1 MLNMKV
7 VRWIGI
13 IVMGIIV
20 GVGINQ
26 VFKTLISNNMPQS
39 QEIILQGAT
48 VIPTKKIQNSQAT
61 VTSDDAQC
69 NAKVTVWANQM
80 HDVLIMMI
88 ETDDTKPKAT
98 QTSFLNAQNM
108 LAQFSVPSCANQD
121 IQQIDTGIRQSITP
135 YVAWT
140 QALLDGDTSKASEL
154 ENQGDAFFGPGLDL
168 FLKYENAHDKYR
180 MSILLQAMKVLG
192 PNLTPKPE
200 STQAA
205 SNPTTAPATITIQKT
220 NENTEYATCENDVTA
235 FTPQIQEIFEGAQAQ
250 TDILEAYVAKASITG
265 VDPTQVDALF
275 EQLAQINAP
284 LCINE
289 PLEIVSYLGLMRD
302 TLRPGFVE
310 IKVELGYGNPDSE
323 SYARVRSWVGELHG
337 FEQEITSRI
346 KSIPK
351 SLNALRTRKPTLSPK
366 PQPTAPP
373 VPTSNVATSSLSAA
387 CKSSVDRFLS
397 DIDVFINRA
406 TGIRFDIQEIIAG
419 RPRRMRYVIADAFA
433 ELKVMDVPTC
443 TSEPAAIVKTLDEIR
458 ANELNAQMLNIL
470 EPGGSEMKQ
479 YAQLVEQGFATLEK
493 LMNTLR
499 NK

>member
-1 MLNMKV
+1 MSDKKPKL
-7 VRWIGI
+7 WLGI
-13 IVMGIIV
+13 IILAIIIV
-20 GVGINQ
+20 VIINRIAGSASSDSTQKNNETTAQ
-26 VFKTLISNNMPQS
+26 VSTD
-39 QEIILQGAT
+39 T
-48 VIPTKKIQNSQAT
+48 PTNKIQNSQAT
-61 VTSDDAQC
+61 LTSDDAQC
-69 NAKVTVWANQM
+69 KAKVTAWANQM

-88 ETDDTKPKAT
+88 ETDDKKPKAT

-108 LAQFSVPSCANQD
+108 LSRFSVPSCANQD
-121 IQQIDTGIRQSITP
+121 IQQIDTGIRKSIEP
-135 YVAWT
+135 YIAWT
-140 QALLDGDTSKASEL
+140 QALIDGDISKASEL
-154 ENQGDAFFGPGLDL
+154 ENQGDALFSPGLDL

-192 PNLTPKPE
+192 PNLTPITE

-205 SNPTTAPATITIQKT
+205 SNPTTAPATVTIQKT
-220 NENTEYATCENDVTA
+220 NENTEYTTCKNDVTA
-235 FTPQIQEIFEGAQAQ
+235 FTPQIQAIFEGAQAQ
-250 TDILEAYVAKASITG
+250 TDILEAYVQKASITG
-265 VDPTQVDALF
+265 VDPTQVDTLF

-310 IKVELGYGNPDSE
+310 LKVELAHGNPDSQ

-346 KSIPK
+346 KSMPK
-351 SLNALRTRKPTLSPK
+351 SLKVLRTRKPTLSPK
-366 PQPTAPP
+366 PQPTAAPI
-373 VPTSNVATSSLSAA
+373 PTSNVATSALSTA

-419 RPRRMRYVIADAFA
+419 RPRKMNYVIADAFA
-433 ELKVMDVPTC
+433 GLKVMDVPTC
-443 TSEPAAIVKTLDEIR
+443 TSEPTVIVKTLDKIR

-470 EPGGSEMKQ
+470 EPGGKEMKQ
-479 YAQLVEQGFATLEK
+479 YAQLVEQGFTTLDD